1 MTQPWWSLAYH
12 RILRYRSIS
21 LDTPSNFPDRR
32 IQKWKWPLLPFS
44 PFSFS
49 IIRIRIYALFYLL
62 FRLIIVLLYNNLF
75 PNNFLRS
82 FFFSFP
88 SLSSRSGDERE
99 RRRNRVFFYFPSLLF
114 RSGDERE
121 RERERV
127 IFFSFPSLP
136 FLFCICQ
143 PFIIF
148 HSFSNWETK
157 ERERGRKIEK
167 KVFFYFPS
175 PRLPTF
181 FHFPSTSKLGD
192 ERERESRFFSFPS
205 FPFLFHICQPFIIFH
220 SHPNWETK
228 ERERERNRTVFPLRI
243 CQPFIIFHP
252 NWETRGRE
260 SFSFLFLLFYFS
272 SAFANLLSFS
282 TSRSGDERKKERE
295 RVFFFLFSSI
305 CLLSFS
311 IHIQKKRKRKRNR
324 VVFFYFPSLFA
335 NLLSFSIHVIH
346 PDRETKERERERERK
361 KNRAALS
368 DERGSLPRVWRIS
381 PVSLPFFPQG
391 SQDGDSDRSFERR
404 VRDRIWSFGHLS
416 TSAGGTGI
424 GKHRR
429 FSWKC
434 GGGIISGTPH
444 VKLTGLT
451 GNGGGWL
458 VRGLFR

>member
-1 MTQPWWSLAYH
+1 MVSCLPSYLAISLE
-12 RILRYRSIS
+12 S
-21 LDTPSNFPDRR
+21 LDTPSNLPVSAYKNGNGRCFRFPHFPSALSASVFTLSFTYSFVSLLCYYIIIYFQIIFYVPSSFLFPLIHPDR
-32 IQKWKWPLLPFS
+32 
-44 PFSFS
+44 
-49 IIRIRIYALFYLL
+49 
-62 FRLIIVLLYNNLF
+62 
-75 PNNFLRS
+75 
-82 FFFSFP
+82 
-88 SLSSRSGDERE
+88 ET
-99 RRRNRVFFYFPSLLF
+99 
-114 RSGDERE
+114 RE
-121 RERERV
+121 REGE
-127 IFFSFPSLP
+127 IEFSFIFP
-136 FLFCICQ
+136 LFYSDQ
-143 PFIIF
+143 K
-148 HSFSNWETK
+148 TK
-157 ERERGRKIEK
+157 EREKEK
-167 KVFFYFPS
+167 EKDS
-175 PRLPTF
+175 
-181 FHFPSTSKLGD
+181 S
-192 ERERESRFFSFPS
+192 
-205 FPFLFHICQPFIIFH
+205 
-220 SHPNWETK
+220 
-228 ERERERNRTVFPLRI
+228 
-243 CQPFIIFHP
+243 
-252 NWETRGRE
+252 
-260 SFSFLFLLFYFS
+260 SFLFSLFHFF

-311 IHIQKKRKRKRNR
+311 TSKKRESGREIES
-324 VVFFYFPSLFA
+324 FSFIFPPSLPTSYHFP
-335 NLLSFSIHVIH
+335 FTWYIQIG
-346 PDRETKERERERERK
+346 RRKRERERERK

-434 GGGIISGTPH
+434 GGGGIISDTPH

>member
-1 MTQPWWSLAYH
+1 MLSFTYSFVSLSY
-12 RILRYRSIS
+12 YY
-21 LDTPSNFPDRR
+21 
-32 IQKWKWPLLPFS
+32 
-44 PFSFS
+44 
-49 IIRIRIYALFYLL
+49 IIIYF
-62 FRLIIVLLYNNLF
+62 V
-75 PNNFLRS
+75 PNNFLRP

-175 PRLPTF
+175 PHLPTF
-181 FHFPSTSKLGD
+181 YHFPSTSKLGD

-252 NWETRGRE
+252 N
-260 SFSFLFLLFYFS
+260 
-272 SAFANLLSFS
+272 
-282 TSRSGDERKKERE
+282 
-295 RVFFFLFSSI
+295 
-305 CLLSFS
+305 
-311 IHIQKKRKRKRNR
+311 
-324 VVFFYFPSLFA
+324 
-335 NLLSFSIHVIH
+335 
-346 PDRETKERERERERK
+346 
-361 KNRAALS
+361 
-368 DERGSLPRVWRIS
+368 
-381 PVSLPFFPQG
+381 
-391 SQDGDSDRSFERR
+391 
-404 VRDRIWSFGHLS
+404 
-416 TSAGGTGI
+416 
-424 GKHRR
+424 
-429 FSWKC
+429 
-434 GGGIISGTPH
+434 
-444 VKLTGLT
+444 
-451 GNGGGWL
+451 
-458 VRGLFR
+458 